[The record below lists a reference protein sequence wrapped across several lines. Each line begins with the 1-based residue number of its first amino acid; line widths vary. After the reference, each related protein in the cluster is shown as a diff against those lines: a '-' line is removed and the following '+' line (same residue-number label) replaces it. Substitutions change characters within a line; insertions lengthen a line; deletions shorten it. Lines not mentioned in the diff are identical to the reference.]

1 MFSVTDLGSRQPV
14 PFESGHLARDNTRA
28 ELIELQKADLGRKY
42 ARVDRRPLDPPPVV
56 LLKLYNVINPG
67 TDHEAEQEVSN
78 YEEVQ
83 NVGLICTVDLFP
95 VPGPDGETDL
105 HRDER
110 HSSSSGSSTPS
121 LRPYAESD
129 GRLGSDSLPPA
140 SVVSAFADETDPLG
154 MRFNLP
160 FTLISDPHLRG
171 SLIFSNPYV
180 FRGIPEVVHYV
191 NNFPV
196 LEGSKVTTALVG
208 QMVVQPNLVEYQGH
222 KALVFVFA
230 DLAVKIE
237 GNFILRYRVFDLYAL
252 DPHRA
257 EQSRIGMRAECYGG
271 PFRVYSTKEFPGLKA
286 STELTKHLARWGVR
300 LNIRDTERR
309 RGKKMR
315 VNETP
320 PYTTKAMKRK
330 WPDGEEGQYDGDDG
344 YASAGIQA
352 MDDDPLLHVLPGLF
366 AHFF

>member
-14 PFESGHLARDNTRA
+14 PFESGHLPRDKTRA

-56 LLKLYNVINPG
+56 LLKLYNVINSG
-67 TDHEAEQEVSN
+67 TDHEAEQEVSD
-78 YEEVQ
+78 YDEVQ

-95 VPGPDGETDL
+95 VPGPDGQTDL
-105 HRDER
+105 HRDEM
-110 HSSSSGSSTPS
+110 HSSSSGSSTPA
-121 LRPYAESD
+121 LRPYTESD

-140 SVVSAFADETDPLG
+140 SVMSAFADETDPSGTL
-154 MRFNLP
+154 FP
-160 FTLISDPHLRG
+160 F
-171 SLIFSNPYV
+171 NPYV

-196 LEGSKVTTALVG
+196 LEGSKATTALVG
-208 QMVVQPNLVEYQGH
+208 QMVVQPNLVEYQGR

-237 GNFILRYRVFDLYAL
+237 GNFILRYRAFDLYAS
-252 DPHRA
+252 DPHRT

-309 RGKKMR
+309 RGKKVR
-315 VNETP
+315 ALTETS
-320 PYTTKAMKRK
+320 PYTTTAMKRK
-330 WPDGEEGQYDGDDG
+330 WPDGDEEQYDGDDG
-344 YASAGIQA
+344 YVSAG
-352 MDDDPLLHVLPGLF
+352 D
-366 AHFF
+366 